1 MKEWTVV
8 RRGYIKKLLVET
20 VAYVINGI
28 PFLDSHSP
36 HCFEKWL
43 KIVEG
48 KALKMIPKYRRT
60 ETQSWSYGSEKNNNI
75 WNCITLQSILALYLK
90 YCL

>member
-48 KALKMIPKYRRT
+48 KS
-60 ETQSWSYGSEKNNNI
+60 TQNDI
-75 WNCITLQSILALYLK
+75 
-90 YCL
+90 

>member
-20 VAYVINGI
+20 YVINGI

-48 KALKMIPKYRRT
+48 KS
-60 ETQSWSYGSEKNNNI
+60 TQND
-75 WNCITLQSILALYLK
+75 T
-90 YCL
+90 